1 MDLFAL
7 FVVTPNMEPV
17 YPVIKIGS
25 KKKKKF
31 PDLCFSFP
39 KVKKKSNN
47 NIRRYNIKRRPPS
60 QMQIIYLKKA

>member
-39 KVKKKSNN
+39 KVKKKV
-47 NIRRYNIKRRPPS
+47 
-60 QMQIIYLKKA
+60 IIIFVDTI